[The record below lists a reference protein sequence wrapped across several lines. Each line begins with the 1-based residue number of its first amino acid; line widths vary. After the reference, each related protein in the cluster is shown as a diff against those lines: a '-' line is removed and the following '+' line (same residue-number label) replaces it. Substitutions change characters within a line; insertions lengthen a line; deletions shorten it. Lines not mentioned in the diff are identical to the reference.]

1 MVLSKDQIF
10 AADDLKTVEVDVPE
24 WSGTVKLRTMSG
36 GEREQYFRT
45 LMKHKA
51 DDIPKNLFQVL
62 VIICAVDDD
71 GNQLFNMEDLPGLSK
86 KNGAVLDRL
95 TKAAGDLN
103 GLTDQ
108 SIDELAGE

>member
-1 MVLSKDQIF
+1 MALSKEAIF
-10 AADDLKTVEVDVPE
+10 AADDLETIEEDVPE
-24 WSGTVKLRTMSG
+24 WGGTVKLRTMSG
-36 GEREQYFRT
+36 KEREQYFRA

-51 DDIPKNLFQVL
+51 DDIPKNLFQTL

-71 GNQLFNMEDLPGLSK
+71 GNQLFKMEDLPELSK

-108 SIDELAGE
+108 SVDDLAGE